1 MRRIAAVIG
10 SIIFFIIAP
19 FTIAGVIPW
28 ALTQWQVQSPEA
40 AQPIAQAAGASLA
53 AMGTLML
60 LDSFARFALK
70 GIGTPAPVFPTQHL
84 VVSGLYRYVRNPM
97 YVGVVA
103 AIFGQA
109 LMFMSQTL
117 AIYGAIIWLAFHLFV
132 LAYEE
137 PTLRQTFGAEY
148 DAFCKHV
155 PRWIPRLSPWHAA

>member
-1 MRRIAAVIG
+1 MRRIAAILG

-28 ALTQWQVQSPEA
+28 WLTRWQAQSP
-40 AQPIAQAAGASLA
+40 QVIMPVAQAAGAALA
-53 AMGTLML
+53 MIGALML

-70 GIGTPAPVFPTQHL
+70 GIGTPAPIFPTQHL

-97 YVGVVA
+97 YVGVIA
-103 AIFGQA
+103 AILGQA

-117 AIYGAIIWLAFHLFV
+117 AIYGAIVWLAFHLFV

-137 PTLRQTFGAEY
+137 PTLRETFGAEY
-148 DAFCKHV
+148 DEFRKHV
-155 PRWIPRLSPWHAA
+155 PRWIPRLTPWRAA